1 MTRQALAAAVLAL
14 IALASAGAHAAPQR
28 VELLVENMY
37 CASCP
42 FIVERTLAAVP
53 GVSHVEISYERGKAV
68 AVAIVDYEDTRTSVA
83 ALTAA
88 TSDVG
93 FPATVIR

>member
-1 MTRQALAAAVLAL
+1 MRRLLATAVLAL
-14 IALASAGAHAAPQR
+14 ATLASASALAAEQSVR
-28 VELLVENMY
+28 LRVENMF

-42 FIVERTLAAVP
+42 FIVKQTLARVP
-53 GVSHVEISYERGKAV
+53 GVSHVEVSYEEETAV
-68 AVAIVDYEDTRTSVA
+68 AVAVVVYQDTETDIA

-93 FPATVIR
+93 FPSTVIQ

>member
-1 MTRQALAAAVLAL
+1 MRQIIAAAVLS
-14 IALASAGAHAAPQR
+14 LAFFSSGEGFAAERR
-28 VELLVENMY
+28 VTLRVENMF

-42 FIVERTLAAVP
+42 FIVKQTLARVP
-53 GVSHVEISYERGKAV
+53 GVSEVDVSYEQKSS
-68 AVAIVDYEDTRTSVA
+68 VAIAVVVYEDSETDIA

-93 FPATVIR
+93 FPSTVIQ

>member
-1 MTRQALAAAVLAL
+1 MRRLIATAVLAL
-14 IALASAGAHAAPQR
+14 AVLASNSAFAAEQR
-28 VELLVENMY
+28 VTLRVENMF

-42 FIVERTLAAVP
+42 FIVKQTLARVP
-53 GVSHVEISYERGKAV
+53 GVSHVEVSYEEETAV
-68 AVAIVDYEDTRTSVA
+68 AVAVVVYEDNETNIA

-93 FPATVIR
+93 FPSTVIQ

>member
-1 MTRQALAAAVLAL
+1 MKQTIAAAVLAL
-14 IALASAGAHAAPQR
+14 ALFSSGHAIAAKQR
-28 VELLVENMY
+28 VTLLVENMF

-42 FIVERTLAAVP
+42 FIVKQTLARVP
-53 GVSHVEISYERGKAV
+53 GVSHVDVSYDAETAV
-68 AVAIVDYEDTRTSVA
+68 AMAVVVYEDNETDIA

-93 FPATVIR
+93 FPSTVIH

>member
-1 MTRQALAAAVLAL
+1 MRWLLATAVLAL
-14 IALASAGAHAAPQR
+14 ATLASASALAAEQSVR
-28 VELLVENMY
+28 LRVENMF

-42 FIVERTLAAVP
+42 LIVKQTLARVP
-53 GVSHVEISYERGKAV
+53 GVSHVEVSYEEETAV
-68 AVAIVDYEDTRTSVA
+68 AVAVVVYEDNETDIA

-93 FPATVIR
+93 FPSTVIQ